1 MATIELIQLAWKR
14 FDDLKNTAEQYMFL
28 KLAFWDFQL
37 TPLYND
43 LCVNWDDHNAEI
55 FLKGMDVMFKSFDL
69 PTIDEWRKAK

>member
-1 MATIELIQLAWKR
+1 MTLRTPQSS
-14 FDDLKNTAEQYMFL
+14 TCFL

-69 PTIDEWRKAK
+69 PTIDEWRKAKW